1 MRTFLSL
8 GALTLILGAAMAPT
22 AFASIASEEQ
32 QGAQILRA
40 VDSSQRSCGSL
51 SNTDFEHVGDYVM
64 GRMLGSTQAH
74 EQMDSLMQRMMGQSA
89 TDRMHVVMGRRF
101 SRCGDGST
109 PGGFGGMMGVM
120 GMMGG
125 SSYGGSGSMMG
136 GFRTSGGSGDGDD
149 FGTAGWVM
157 VALMVVLIGLG
168 VAAFALWRPGR
179 RPSGTA
185 PLDVLGARYARGEIE
200 KDEYEQRRSALL
212 GGT

>member
-1 MRTFLSL
+1 MRSSFSL
-8 GALTLILGAAMAPT
+8 GVLSLILGAVTGAT
-22 AFASIASEEQ
+22 AIASTASEEQ
-32 QGAQILRA
+32 EGARIVRA

-51 SNTDFEHVGDYVM
+51 SNTELERVGDYAM

-89 TDRMHVVMGRRF
+89 TERMHVVMGRRF
-101 SRCGDGST
+101 SRCGGGST

-125 SSYGGSGSMMG
+125 SGYGGSGSMMG
-136 GFRTSGGSGDGDD
+136 GFRTNGSSGDGDD

-168 VAAFALWRPGR
+168 VAAVALLRPR
-179 RPSGTA
+179 RSSSSGV
-185 PLDVLGARYARGEIE
+185 PLEVLGARYARGEID
-200 KDEYEQRRSALL
+200 KDEYEQRRNALL